1 MANGILRFNMKQLT
15 DLSEDLRQSPKSLPI
30 IVQRVLS
37 LTLRG
42 LAVSMRSLVPRGA
55 TGALR
60 RSLSASVRRQQGS
73 VVGLFGL
80 LWSRR
85 SARTVVAG
93 NVLQKGGAVANKR
106 QYIWIP
112 LPGNK
117 NVTPQDFFNAA
128 NTFIATSKSGNRIA
142 FVRSGGE
149 GLAVPMFVLK
159 KTVRFHQAPIPI
171 QERVESELP
180 TITGDIQEGIVA
192 VIVARQKA
200 LEV

>member
-1 MANGILRFNMKQLT
+1 MANGILRFDMKQLT

-60 RSLSASVRRQQGS
+60 RSLSASVRRQQGA
-73 VVGLFGL
+73 VVGVFGL
-80 LWSRR
+80 LSSRR
-85 SARTVVAG
+85 SGRTVVAG
-93 NVLQKGGAVANKR
+93 NVLQKGGAGINKR

-142 FVRSGGE
+142 FVRSGE
-149 GLAVPMFVLK
+149 GRAVPMFVLK
-159 KTVRFHQAPIPI
+159 KTVRFHQPPIPI
-171 QERVESELP
+171 QERVEAELP
-180 TITGDIQEGIVA
+180 TITGDIQEGIAA